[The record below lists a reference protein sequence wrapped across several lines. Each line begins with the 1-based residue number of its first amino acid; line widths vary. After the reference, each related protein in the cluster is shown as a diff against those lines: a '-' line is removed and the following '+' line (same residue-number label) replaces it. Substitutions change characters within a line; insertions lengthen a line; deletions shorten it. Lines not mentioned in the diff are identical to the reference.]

1 MSEPLAEPIP
11 GTAQEPAPEKPKAK
25 PTEYHILR
33 LASSSGADESWSIV
47 ARNIEGVGA
56 KDAIKRTVTP
66 TEQRESYIAVPSR
79 SFKPV
84 TVKLQMTAQTIIE

>member
-11 GTAQEPAPEKPKAK
+11 GTAQEPAPTKPK

-33 LASSSGADESWSIV
+33 LASSSGADESWAVV